1 MGGNALIGER
11 HVMSVRIHVIDQDSR
26 RRASIAREFLGRGFH
41 AEIYE
46 DLTEFAERM
55 PSGGYVFAH
64 DDLHKCDPAQLRQLM
79 GAQEMPLPITFYAA
93 EPAPERIVQAMQLGA
108 WDYLKWP
115 FEARLLDASLKT
127 LAAVGDRLIVEHRRR
142 REARQKVQGLTA
154 RETDVLRLLVKGC
167 ANKNIAMELEI
178 SPRTVEIHRGNMMR
192 KLQAQTTSDAVRI
205 ALYAGLDAEF
215 MRSEVLDYS
224 DILLDRAA

>member
-1 MGGNALIGER
+1 MG
-11 HVMSVRIHVIDQDSR
+11 VRIHVIDHDSR

-46 DLTEFAERM
+46 DLTEFKDRM

-64 DDLHKCDPAQLRQLM
+64 DDTDHCDPKQLRELM
-79 GAQEMPLPITFYAA
+79 GDQEIPLPVTFYSS

-115 FEARLLDASLKT
+115 FDAKLLDSSLRT
-127 LAAVGDRLIVEHRRR
+127 LAAVGDRLIGEHRRR
-142 REARQKVQGLTA
+142 LEARSKVERLTA
-154 RETDVLRLLVKGC
+154 REKDVLRLMVQGH
-167 ANKNIAMELEI
+167 ANKNIAMELDI

-192 KLQAQTTSDAVRI
+192 KLQANTTSDAVRI

-215 MRSEVLDYS
+215 VRSGILEAAGITLDW
-224 DILLDRAA
+224 AA

>member
-1 MGGNALIGER
+1 MG
-11 HVMSVRIHVIDQDSR
+11 VRIHVIDHDSR

-46 DLTEFAERM
+46 DLTEFKDRM

-64 DDLHKCDPAQLRQLM
+64 DDTNHCDPKQLRELM
-79 GAQEMPLPITFYAA
+79 GDQEIPLPVTFYSS

-108 WDYLKWP
+108 WDYLRWP
-115 FEARLLDASLKT
+115 FAAELLDSSLRT
-127 LAAVGDRLIVEHRRR
+127 LAAVGDRLIGEHRRR
-142 REARQKVQGLTA
+142 LDARAKVERLTA
-154 RETDVLRLLVKGC
+154 RERDVLKLMVQGH
-167 ANKNIAMELEI
+167 ANKNIAMELDI

-192 KLQAQTTSDAVRI
+192 KLQANTTSDAVRI

-215 MRSEVLDYS
+215 VRGGIFDAAGMTLDW
-224 DILLDRAA
+224 AA

>member
-1 MGGNALIGER
+1 MG
-11 HVMSVRIHVIDQDSR
+11 VRIHVIDHDSR

-46 DLTEFAERM
+46 DLTEFKDRM

-64 DDLHKCDPAQLRQLM
+64 DDTDHCDPKQLRELM
-79 GAQEMPLPITFYAA
+79 GDQEIPLPVTFYSS

-115 FEARLLDASLKT
+115 FDAKLLDSSLRT
-127 LAAVGDRLIVEHRRR
+127 LAAVGDRLIGEHRRR
-142 REARQKVQGLTA
+142 LEARSKVERLTA
-154 RETDVLRLLVKGC
+154 REKDVLRLMVQGY
-167 ANKNIAMELEI
+167 ANKNIAMELDI

-192 KLQAQTTSDAVRI
+192 KLQANTTSDAVRI

-215 MRSEVLDYS
+215 VRSGILEAAGITLDW
-224 DILLDRAA
+224 AA

>member
-1 MGGNALIGER
+1 MG
-11 HVMSVRIHVIDQDSR
+11 VRIHVIDQDSR

-46 DLTEFAERM
+46 DLAEFTARM

-64 DDLHKCDPAQLRQLM
+64 DDLDRCDPRELRRLM
-79 GAQEMPLPITFYAA
+79 GEQDMPLPITFYSA

-108 WDYLKWP
+108 WDYLRWP
-115 FEARLLDASLKT
+115 FDPRLLDSSLKT
-127 LAAVGDRLIVEHRRR
+127 LVAVGDRLIGEHRRR
-142 REARQKVQGLTA
+142 HEARAKVDSLTA
-154 RETDVLRLLVKGC
+154 REKDVLRLMVKGN

-192 KLQAQTTSDAVRI
+192 KLSAQTTSDAVRI

-215 MRSEVLDYS
+215 IRGG
-224 DILLDRAA
+224 ILEFGAIALDRAA

>member
-1 MGGNALIGER
+1 
-11 HVMSVRIHVIDQDSR
+11 MSVRIHVIDHDSR

-46 DLTEFAERM
+46 DLTEFKDRM

-64 DDLHKCDPAQLRQLM
+64 DDTDHCDPKQLRELM
-79 GAQEMPLPITFYAA
+79 GDQEIPLPVTFYSS

-108 WDYLKWP
+108 WDYLRWP
-115 FEARLLDASLKT
+115 FDARLLDSSLRT
-127 LAAVGDRLIVEHRRR
+127 LAAIGDRLIGEHRRR
-142 REARQKVQGLTA
+142 LEARSKVERLTA
-154 RETDVLRLLVKGC
+154 REKDVLKLMVQGF
-167 ANKNIAMELEI
+167 ANKTIAIELEI

-192 KLQAQTTSDAVRI
+192 KLQASTTSDAVRI

-215 MRSEVLDYS
+215 VRGGTFEAAGIALDW
-224 DILLDRAA
+224 AA

>member
-1 MGGNALIGER
+1 MG
-11 HVMSVRIHVIDQDSR
+11 VRIHVIDHDSR

-46 DLTEFAERM
+46 DLTEFKDRM

-64 DDLHKCDPAQLRQLM
+64 DDNDHCDPKHLRELM
-79 GAQEMPLPITFYAA
+79 GDQEIPLPVTFYSS

-115 FEARLLDASLKT
+115 FDAKLLDSSLRT
-127 LAAVGDRLIVEHRRR
+127 LAAVGDRLIGEHRRR
-142 REARQKVQGLTA
+142 LDARAKVERLTA
-154 RETDVLRLLVKGC
+154 REKDVLKLMVQGY
-167 ANKNIAMELEI
+167 ANKNIAMELDI

-192 KLQAQTTSDAVRI
+192 KLQGNTTSDAVRI

-215 MRSEVLDYS
+215 VRSGIFDAAGVALDW
-224 DILLDRAA
+224 AA

>member
-1 MGGNALIGER
+1 MG
-11 HVMSVRIHVIDQDSR
+11 VRIHVIDRDSR

-46 DLTEFAERM
+46 DLTEFTERM
-55 PSGGYVFAH
+55 PSGGYVFAY
-64 DDLHKCDPAQLRQLM
+64 DELDRCDAGQLRQLM
-79 GAQEMPLPITFYAA
+79 GGQEMPLPITFYAD

-115 FEARLLDASLKT
+115 FEAHLLDSSLRT
-127 LAAVGDRLIVEHRRR
+127 LVAVGDRLIGEYRRR
-142 REARQKVQGLTA
+142 REAREKVQSLTA
-154 RETDVLRLLVKGC
+154 RETDVLKLLVQGC

-215 MRSEVLDYS
+215 MRGEVIDFAG
-224 DILLDRAA
+224 ILLDRAA

>member
-1 MGGNALIGER
+1 MG
-11 HVMSVRIHVIDQDSR
+11 VRIHVIDHDSR

-46 DLTEFAERM
+46 DLTEFKDRM

-64 DDLHKCDPAQLRQLM
+64 DDANHCDPKQLRELM
-79 GAQEMPLPITFYAA
+79 GDQEIPLPVTFYSS

-115 FEARLLDASLKT
+115 FDAKLLDSSLRT
-127 LAAVGDRLIVEHRRR
+127 LAAVGDRLIGEHRRR
-142 REARQKVQGLTA
+142 LEARAKVERLTA
-154 RETDVLRLLVKGC
+154 RERDVLKLMVQGH
-167 ANKNIAMELEI
+167 ANKNIAMELDI

-192 KLQAQTTSDAVRI
+192 KLQANTTSDAVRI
-205 ALYAGLDAEF
+205 ALYAGIDAEF
-215 MRSEVLDYS
+215 VRSGIFEVAGITLDW
-224 DILLDRAA
+224 AA

>member
-1 MGGNALIGER
+1 MG
-11 HVMSVRIHVIDQDSR
+11 VRIHVIDHDSR

-46 DLTEFAERM
+46 DLTEFKDRM

-64 DDLHKCDPAQLRQLM
+64 DDTDHCDPKQLRELM
-79 GAQEMPLPITFYAA
+79 GDQEIPLPMTFYSS

-115 FEARLLDASLKT
+115 FDTKLLDSSLRT
-127 LAAVGDRLIVEHRRR
+127 LAAVGDRLIGEHRRR
-142 REARQKVQGLTA
+142 LEARAKVERLTA
-154 RETDVLRLLVKGC
+154 RENDVLKLMVQGY
-167 ANKNIAMELEI
+167 ANKNIAMELDI

-192 KLQAQTTSDAVRI
+192 KLQANTTSDAVRI

-215 MRSEVLDYS
+215 VRGGVFEMAGITLDW
-224 DILLDRAA
+224 AA

>member
-1 MGGNALIGER
+1 MG
-11 HVMSVRIHVIDQDSR
+11 VRIHVIDRDSR
-26 RRASIAREFLGRGFH
+26 RRAAIAREFLGRGFH

-46 DLTEFAERM
+46 DLTEFKERM

-64 DDLHKCDPAQLRQLM
+64 DDAEHCDPRQLREMM
-79 GAQEMPLPITFYAA
+79 GDQDIPLPMTFYST

-115 FEARLLDASLKT
+115 FDPRLIDSSLRT
-127 LAAVGDRLIVEHRRR
+127 LAAMGDRLIGEHRRR
-142 REARQKVQGLTA
+142 AEARAKVNELTC
-154 RETDVLRLLVKGC
+154 RERDVLRLMVEGY
-167 ANKNIAMELEI
+167 ANKNIAMELDI

-192 KLQAQTTSDAVRI
+192 KLQANTTSEAVRI

-215 MRSEVLDYS
+215 IRSG
-224 DILLDRAA
+224 ILEFAGIALDRAA